1 MSVSLPDYW
10 RPYFDAAFKIGL
22 RQGEQ
27 NAIKPNDINW
37 LSGLLHIRRA
47 ITLDKNGKFVEGG
60 TKNRYSKKAIKL
72 IPILIQALKSQKKI
86 YDSFKCEYFFC
97 STNVGRVDPSNSR
110 CRIWNP
116 SLKKPGVELRQMKQ
130 TRHCFATNTLSCVE
144 NPLWIAKIMGHR
156 DTNMIIKV
164 YRKFIENAAGF
175 KDGTNLNAI

>member
-1 MSVSLPDYW
+1 
-10 RPYFDAAFKIGL
+10 L

-27 NAIKPNDINW
+27 NAIKPNDIDW

-60 TKNRYSKKAIKL
+60 TKNRYSKKVIKL

-97 STNVGRVDPSNSR
+97 STNGGRVDPSNSR
-110 CRIWNP
+110 RRIWNP
-116 SLKKPGVELRQMKQ
+116 SLKKAGVELRQMKQ
-130 TRHCFATNTLSCVE
+130 TRHCFATNALSCGE

-164 YRKFIENAAGF
+164 YSKFIENAAGF
-175 KDGTNLNAI
+175 KDGTNLNAIYQ